1 MSSSSG
7 KRSRIVATKL
17 MLCFC
22 HAAMVYPAADI
33 MLIPKE
39 EAAAVALEGSRAS
52 CLCGRQW
59 AWHQAER
66 KRVSRIAL
74 DR

>member
-1 MSSSSG
+1 
-7 KRSRIVATKL
+7 
-17 MLCFC
+17 
-22 HAAMVYPAADI
+22 MVYPAADI